1 MSADVAGY
9 SRLMGQDEDATI
21 TALNE
26 CRAIFR
32 DKIEFH
38 RGRVVDTTGDS
49 VLAVF
54 DSVVEAV
61 QCANEVQAELAA
73 QNEDLP
79 DDRRMLFRIG
89 VNLGDVV
96 EQDDG
101 TIYGDGVNVAAR
113 LESIAE
119 PGGVTIS
126 GMAREATEGKLDIG
140 FRDLGKHDV
149 KNITK
154 PVHVYQVLTDGTAGT
169 TVKPSGG
176 RRTTLIAAV
185 AAMVLM
191 VATVAVWQVTRPPP
205 TPPETVAAPEDLVL
219 ALPTGPTIAVMPFE
233 NLSGEA
239 VLEYFGDGLT
249 EDLITRL
256 SRFPRFFVIA
266 RNSTYQYK
274 GRAVDVREVGR
285 DLGANYIV
293 EGSVRK
299 SGETIRVTVQLLDAE
314 NGTHLWAETYDRDL
328 TAANVFEIQD
338 EITDRVSATIADAR
352 GILWEAGAAAVR
364 EKRTE
369 NLDAYECVLLLIAY
383 FDVNTPDRHLE
394 VQNCAERAVET
405 DPNYAGA
412 WVALGYVALDE
423 SRFGFNQRPRSLE
436 RALEAAR
443 RAVELDGDNAL
454 AHEILAMVYF
464 HQHDLDLFRAEG
476 ERAIALNPNNSWV
489 LATIGTYL
497 VWTGERERGS
507 AMVKKAVALNPNH
520 PGWYY
525 LGLSFTEYHK
535 ENYEKAV
542 EYALKINLPDFHW
555 AQVHLAAAYGQLG
568 RTAEGRAT
576 IDQLLKIRP
585 DFAEKA
591 WEEWRTFNVPDEV
604 IRRSLDGLRKAGLD
618 VPEEPPPATK

>member
-1 MSADVAGY
+1 MANQDDRRRRLAAILSADVAGY

-101 TIYGDGVNVAAR
+101 TIYRDGVNVAAR
-113 LESIAE
+113 LESMAE

-352 GILWEAGAAAVR
+352 GILWEAGAAAAR
-364 EKRTE
+364 EKPTD
-369 NLDAYECVLLLIAY
+369 NLDAYECVLRLIAY
-383 FDVNTPDRHLE
+383 FDVITPDRHLE
-394 VQNCAERAVET
+394 VRSCAERAVET

-412 WVALGYVALDE
+412 WIALAYTALDE
-423 SRFGFNQRPRSLE
+423 SRFGFNPRPRSME

-443 RAVELDGDNAL
+443 RAVQLDSDDAL
-454 AHEILAMVYF
+454 AREILSFVYF
-464 HQHDLDLFRAEG
+464 HQHNLDAFRTEG
-476 ERAIALNPNNSWV
+476 ERAIALNPNNSWI
-489 LATIGTYL
+489 LANFGTYL
-497 VWTGERERGS
+497 VWTGELERGS
-507 AMVKKAVALNPNH
+507 AMVKKAAALNPKH
-520 PGWYY
+520 GDWYY
-525 LGLSFTEYHK
+525 LSLSFTEYHK
-535 ENYEKAV
+535 ENYEKAM
-542 EYALKINLPDFHW
+542 ECALKINLPNFHW
-555 AQVHLAAAYGQLG
+555 AQIHLAVAYGQLG

-576 IDQLLKIRP
+576 IDKLLYQC
-585 DFAEKA
+585 
-591 WEEWRTFNVPDEV
+591 
-604 IRRSLDGLRKAGLD
+604 SLTSTYAPNL
-618 VPEEPPPATK
+618 